1 MRPTMRLTFSG
12 RGLLAAFALLACAG
26 SASAQNINLQE
37 PKCIPEEDNG
47 VIWASLSADSPGRVP
62 RLYFRW
68 KGQTDFYWVPMEAEP
83 GRKFWGIPAKPEAR
97 NQEVEYYVALV
108 DAAGRVGSRSESKL
122 TKVTKDCDLK
132 LTPKE
137 RGVAENMIVGETTS
151 EQQGEKVVGFLCK
164 GVIARINA
172 EGIRRSDEVCGPC
185 AVVWWQDKRVL
196 IPALAGGL
204 VGIVVTD
211 KDPEPSPSRP

>member
-1 MRPTMRLTFSG
+1 MSLPRIR
-12 RGLLAAFALLACAG
+12 RGLIAACVLLACAAG
-26 SASAQNINLQE
+26 ASAQTITLQE
-37 PKCIPEEDNG
+37 PRCIPEEDNG
-47 VIWASLSADSPGRVP
+47 VIRASLSADAVGQTP

-83 GRKFWGIPAKPEAR
+83 GRKFWGIPAKPERR

-108 DAAGRVGSRSESKL
+108 DAAGRVGSRSPAKL
-122 TKVTKDCDLK
+122 TKVTKDCDLR

-137 RGVAENMIVGETTS
+137 RGVAENLIVGETTP

-164 GVIARINA
+164 GVIARINS
-172 EGIRRSDEVCGPC
+172 EGIRRSDEICGPC

-196 IPALAGGL
+196 IPALAGSL
-204 VGIVVTD
+204 VGVVVTD
-211 KDPEPSPSRP
+211 DDPPPSPSRP

>member
-1 MRPTMRLTFSG
+1 MRYRA
-12 RGLLAAFALLACAG
+12 LLAAWALMACAAV
-26 SASAQNINLQE
+26 ASAQTISIQE
-37 PKCIPEEDNG
+37 PKCIPDQDNG
-47 VIWASLSADSPGRVP
+47 VIRASLSADVPGHAA

-68 KGQTDFYWVPMEAEP
+68 KGQTDFYWVTMEAEP

-97 NQEVEYYVALV
+97 NEQVEYYVAMV
-108 DAAGRVGSRSESKL
+108 DPTGHVGSRSENKIA
-122 TKVTKDCDLK
+122 KVSKDCDVK

-137 RGVAENMIVGETTS
+137 RGVAENLIVGETTP

-164 GVIARINA
+164 GVIARVNS
-172 EGIRRSDEVCGPC
+172 EGIRRSDEICGPC

-204 VGIVVTD
+204 VGVVVSD
-211 KDPEPSPSRP
+211 DDPVASPSRP

>member
-1 MRPTMRLTFSG
+1 MSLTRIG
-12 RGLLAAFALLACAG
+12 RGLLAVGALLGCA
-26 SASAQNINLQE
+26 ASARAQTITLLE

-47 VIWASLSADSPGRVP
+47 VIRATLSSDAVGQTP

-83 GRKFWGIPAKPEAR
+83 GRKFWGIPAKPERR
-97 NQEVEYYVALV
+97 NLEVEYYVALV
-108 DAAGRVGSRSESKL
+108 DAAGRAGSRSPSKL
-122 TKVTKDCDLK
+122 TKVTDDCDLK

-164 GVIARINA
+164 GVIARINS
-172 EGIRRSDEVCGPC
+172 EGIRRNDEICGPC

-204 VGIVVTD
+204 VGVVVTD
-211 KDPEPSPSRP
+211 DDPDPSPSRP

>member
-1 MRPTMRLTFSG
+1 MSLT
-12 RGLLAAFALLACAG
+12 RIRRCLLTAFALLACAAG
-26 SASAQNINLQE
+26 ASAQTITLHE

-47 VIWASLSADSPGRVP
+47 VIRADLSADAVGQTP

-83 GRKFWGIPAKPEAR
+83 GRKFWGIPAKPEKR
-97 NQEVEYYVALV
+97 NLEVEYYVALV
-108 DAAGRVGSRSESKL
+108 DAAGRVGSRSQSRL
-122 TKVTKDCDLK
+122 TKVSGDCDLK

-164 GVIARINA
+164 GVIARINS
-172 EGIRRSDEVCGPC
+172 EGVRRSDEICGPC

-204 VGIVVTD
+204 VGVVVTD
-211 KDPEPSPSRP
+211 DDPVPSPSRP

>member
-1 MRPTMRLTFSG
+1 MRLTRIG
-12 RGLLAAFALLACAG
+12 RGLLAVGVLLGCAAG
-26 SASAQNINLQE
+26 ASAQTITLQE

-47 VIWASLSADSPGRVP
+47 VIWATLSADAVGQTP

-83 GRKFWGIPAKPEAR
+83 GRKFWGIPAKPEKR
-97 NQEVEYYVALV
+97 NLEVEYYVALV
-108 DAAGRVGSRSESKL
+108 DAAGRAGSRSPSKL
-122 TKVTKDCDLK
+122 TKVTADCDLK

-164 GVIARINA
+164 GVIARVNS
-172 EGIRRSDEVCGPC
+172 EGIRRNDEVCGPC
-185 AVVWWQDKRVL
+185 AVVWWQDKGML
-196 IPALAGGL
+196 IPVLASGL
-204 VGIVVTD
+204 VGVVVTD
-211 KDPEPSPSRP
+211 DDPEPSSSRP

>member
-1 MRPTMRLTFSG
+1 MRPSIQG
-12 RGLLAAFALLACAG
+12 RGLLAACALLVWTAA
-26 SASAQNINLQE
+26 SASAQTITLQE
-37 PKCIPEEDNG
+37 PKCIPDEDNG
-47 VIWASLSADSPGRVP
+47 VIWASLSADAVGQTP

-83 GRKFWGIPAKPEAR
+83 GRKFWGIPAKPERR
-97 NQEVEYYVALV
+97 NEEVEYYVALV
-108 DAAGRVGSRSESKL
+108 DAAGRAGSRSPSKL
-122 TKVTKDCDLK
+122 TKVASDCDLK

-137 RGVAENMIVGETTS
+137 RGVAENMIVGETTP

-164 GVIARINA
+164 GVIARINS

-196 IPALAGGL
+196 IPALASGL
-204 VGIVVTD
+204 VGVVVTD
-211 KDPEPSPSRP
+211 DDPEPSSSRP